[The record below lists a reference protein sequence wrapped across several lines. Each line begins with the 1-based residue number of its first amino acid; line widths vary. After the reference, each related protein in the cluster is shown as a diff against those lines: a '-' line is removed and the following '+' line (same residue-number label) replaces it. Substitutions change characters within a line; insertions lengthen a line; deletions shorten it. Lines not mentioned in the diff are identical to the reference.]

1 MLGATP
7 QVGEFTVLDPAES
20 YTLNDEQQIYPT
32 NQRSTAGQP
41 ELDNP
46 TDYVVVVWM
55 VEDHEVKPCPRTDAR
70 PACKAKAIYVAVSSE
85 RAPPRRFGFRT
96 QDGYD
101 WRVTRVAKPAS
112 GADCVEITFS
122 DEVRRETMKDA
133 EWPRREVK
141 TCVSP
146 TGFTEKK

>member
-1 MLGATP
+1 MLGATT

-32 NQRSTAGQP
+32 NQRAAAGQP

-46 TDYVVVVWM
+46 SDYVVVVWM
-55 VEDHEVKPCPRTDAR
+55 VEDHEVEPCARGDAR

-85 RAPPRRFGFRT
+85 RAPPKRFGFRT

-101 WRVTRVAKPAS
+101 WRVTRIAKPAS
-112 GADCVEITFS
+112 GADCVEFTFS
-122 DEVRRETMKDA
+122 DEVRQGELRNGA
-133 EWPRREVK
+133 WPRREMK
-141 TCVSP
+141 TCVAP
-146 TGFTEKK
+146 TGFMEPK